1 MLFWITAIAL
11 TLIVALLLGLA
22 ILRGRTGSE
31 PPAAY
36 DLRVYRDQLKEVD
49 KDLAR
54 GVIEEADAERVRA
67 EISRRILAA
76 DAQLKE
82 GGDTGGQPAGAGRV
96 VAVLMALFVIAGG
109 LGLYSS
115 LGQPGFEDAPLQARI
130 DAAKAKHD
138 SRPVQAAFEATL
150 PVTPGQTP
158 DGEYAELIEKLRA
171 SVAERPDDLQGQ
183 ILLARNEANLGNLK
197 AAYEA
202 QAAVLRIKGDEA
214 NIDDYLTHAQLLISA
229 AEGYVSP
236 EAEASLRRV
245 MERDPRNPLARYY
258 WGLMLLQNDRPDRT
272 FRLWEQLLRD
282 STHDAPWVPPIRQ
295 SLPELAWFAG
305 VDYQLPPAA
314 PTGGPT
320 AEDMQAASEMS
331 AEEQSEMIRG
341 MVSSLAERLNTEG
354 GTPQEWA
361 RLIGAYGVL
370 GEQDRAIAIWNE
382 AQDVFAAN
390 EEALAIVRGGAVQ
403 AGIASE

>member
-1 MLFWITAIAL
+1 
-11 TLIVALLLGLA
+11 
-22 ILRGRTGSE
+22 
-31 PPAAY
+31 
-36 DLRVYRDQLKEVD
+36 
-49 KDLAR
+49 
-54 GVIEEADAERVRA
+54 
-67 EISRRILAA
+67 
-76 DAQLKE
+76 
-82 GGDTGGQPAGAGRV
+82 
-96 VAVLMALFVIAGG
+96 
-109 LGLYSS
+109 
-115 LGQPGFEDAPLQARI
+115 
-130 DAAKAKHD
+130 
-138 SRPVQAAFEATL
+138 
-150 PVTPGQTP
+150 
-158 DGEYAELIEKLRA
+158 
-171 SVAERPDDLQGQ
+171 
-183 ILLARNEANLGNLK
+183 
-197 AAYEA
+197 
-202 QAAVLRIKGDEA
+202 
-214 NIDDYLTHAQLLISA
+214 
-229 AEGYVSP
+229 
-236 EAEASLRRV
+236 